1 MEKNLI
7 SVKNKT
13 NLLKFSIFF
22 IILLS
27 SPLFTSCAV
36 PDFAKPSKVSK
47 NVPINAKERAR
58 KNVEQGRGAS
68 LKGMIGGGSRS
79 TNYEFST
86 SNPMWRASLEILDFL
101 PFSTVDYSGGMIITD
116 WYSQNNSNDA
126 IKITVRFLANEV
138 RSDSLKISVH
148 KKECKSNMNCR
159 TNLLKNSA
167 IGNELRTSI
176 IRKAA
181 ILERESKDKKKK

>member
-1 MEKNLI
+1 MFKIIFYSIISLLI
-7 SVKNKT
+7 
-13 NLLKFSIFF
+13 
-22 IILLS
+22 LS
-27 SPLFTSCAV
+27 CDAI
-36 PDFAKPSKVSK
+36 KPKKV
-47 NVPINAKERAR
+47 NTRETPVNAQERAR
-58 KNVEQGRGAS
+58 KNVNEGRGTSLKDLVGGRGA
-68 LKGMIGGGSRS
+68 

-101 PFSTVDYSGGMIITD
+101 PFATVDYSGGMIITD
-116 WYSQNNSNDA
+116 WYSENNSNEA

-159 TNLLKNSA
+159 TNLLKNST
-167 IGNELRTSI
+167 IGSELRTSI